1 MRLYNNYCTP
11 GFSNS
16 YVLGADYSLDSPD
29 SPFDGKREAIIID
42 PGAMDNET
50 LANIENN
57 YYSLEAVLLTHDH
70 ESHTAGLH
78 SLKRI
83 YDVEIYAAS
92 KSVMEYKSNIVR
104 DGDIINIGSSFKI
117 QVFSVPGHSA
127 DSVVYK
133 IDNLLFTG
141 DVLTA
146 GLLGNTDSSFG
157 AMRQI
162 TTIQNKIFALSGDL
176 IVLPGHGPPSTLNI
190 ERKFNVGIGLYQE
203 KMSKSE
209 KPAFWLDLLE

>member
-16 YVLGADYSLDSPD
+16 YVLGVDGPPAAADSTEPE
-29 SPFDGKREAIIID
+29 KREAIIID
-42 PGAMDNET
+42 PGAMDSET

-70 ESHTAGLH
+70 EPHIAGLR

-92 KSVMEYKSNIVR
+92 KTIMEYKSNIVR
-104 DGDIINIGSSFKI
+104 DGDIIHIGSNFTV
-117 QVFSVPGHSA
+117 QVFSVPGHSV

-162 TTIQNKIFALSGDL
+162 TTIQNKLFALSGDL

-209 KPAFWLDLLE
+209 KPNLWLDLLE

>member
-1 MRLYNNYCTP
+1 MKLYNNYCTP

-16 YVLGADYSLDSPD
+16 YVLGVDDAPASPD
-29 SPFDGKREAIIID
+29 LAKREAIIID
-42 PGAMDNET
+42 PGAMDSET

-57 YYSLEAVLLTHDH
+57 NYSLEAILLTHDH
-70 ESHTAGLH
+70 TPHTAGLR

-92 KSVMEYKSNIVR
+92 KSVLEYKSNIVR
-104 DGDIINIGSSFKI
+104 DGDIIHIGGSFTV
-117 QVFSVPGHSA
+117 QVFSVPGHSV

-146 GLLGNTDSSFG
+146 GLLGSTASSFG

-209 KPAFWLDLLE
+209 KPNFWLNLLE